1 MIWQDLAAC
10 AEVDGD
16 LFFPSEATPSS
27 LARALCRACPVTVE
41 CLSAAIEADEQFGIW
56 GGLNVSQR
64 RQLRKGLSA

>member
-16 LFFPSEATPSS
+16 LFFPNESTPSS
-27 LARALCRACPVTVE
+27 LARALCRECPVTVE
-41 CLSAAIEADEQFGIW
+41 CLSVAMVERIEFGIW

-64 RQLRKGLSA
+64 RLLRKGMSA